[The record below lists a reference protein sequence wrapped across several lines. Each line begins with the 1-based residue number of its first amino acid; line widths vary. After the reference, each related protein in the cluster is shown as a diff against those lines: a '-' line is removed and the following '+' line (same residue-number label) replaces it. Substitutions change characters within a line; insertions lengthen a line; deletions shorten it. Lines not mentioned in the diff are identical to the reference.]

1 MRKRRLRS
9 RRFELQTGRMIGV
22 KNITI
27 LFQTFERHV
36 VKILFRQLIRMEV
49 AVMVEVRMAL
59 LRHQHDMKQQRS
71 QDRDINLLQER
82 RINLDINQTT
92 TSLTMTRTEMD
103 TLTSKIILRQVA
115 EDRDQKRDKFR

>member
-92 TSLTMTRTEMD
+92 TSLTMTRTEMA
-103 TLTSKIILRQVA
+103 TLPSKIILRQVA